1 MKIWNMNSTWSI
13 SLIFMLTLPFLQ
25 GQSAHRFYKQHEAQQ
40 EKQLSAA
47 LMEQNPDIMINIFYR
62 QTQKRSA
69 LKFFCCYGDSP
80 VLSCF
85 IIKSHAIFAG
95 CVGLHACSQK
105 WTSRENKQWLVLAD
119 SYKNNFNCMFVCLHE
134 CLRESC
140 PSKASTRRHLLLIFA
155 SLDQRF
161 MFFFFFLI
169 THIRFSLVSRGG
181 PAFSLSLPLFTLFLT
196 LLPDAG
202 SLSLPAQLLSV
213 TCLLFF

>member
-1 MKIWNMNSTWSI
+1 
-13 SLIFMLTLPFLQ
+13 
-25 GQSAHRFYKQHEAQQ
+25 
-40 EKQLSAA
+40 
-47 LMEQNPDIMINIFYR
+47 MINIFYR
-62 QTQKRSA
+62 KTQKRSA

-105 WTSRENKQWLVLAD
+105 WTSLENKQWLVLAD
-119 SYKNNFNCMFVCLHE
+119 SYKNNYNCMFVCLHE

-161 MFFFFFLI
+161 MFCFFFNY
-169 THIRFSLVSRGG
+169 THQVFPCLQGW
-181 PAFSLSLPLFTLFLT
+181 
-196 LLPDAG
+196 
-202 SLSLPAQLLSV
+202 
-213 TCLLFF
+213 TCLLSFFASFYFVSHSSTWCRQLKLTCSASVSYLPSLLLTMDNFQWGWMEIALQRRVGQNATCDVKDSLQLITVTWVQFLQIPIHLT